1 MRQNEKQHFFPI
13 YQIWGKSAAFHF
25 GVKIF
30 WCQHTLRVLILLF
43 QKPTKFLKL
52 CSFTVLLSREL
63 VLGMV
68 CTHQFMYLSI
78 FSPRR
83 GCGIQWGIKTKFK
96 TVLSNSPPIFISKQW
111 CPKSIGWVNEF
122 VFGLPEKLY
131 FPNIILRCSLV
142 GLNVLVVST
151 LGVRTYC

>member
-1 MRQNEKQHFFPI
+1 MYRWCLNEAI
-13 YQIWGKSAAFHF
+13 SIWGKSAAFHF

-78 FSPRR
+78 FSPQR

-96 TVLSNSPPIFISKQW
+96 TVLSNFRMESWAFFRFGSSTGSSNSKQAHFRYAL
-111 CPKSIGWVNEF
+111 SF
-122 VFGLPEKLY
+122 Y
-131 FPNIILRCSLV
+131 V
-142 GLNVLVVST
+142 GLKNTTARVKKT
-151 LGVRTYC
+151 